1 MRYVEAMRKI
11 FETMENL
18 PHEIKKIRF
27 IRSWYGITLLFNED
41 SNDDD
46 SNFMSISESDSNR
59 LCEVFKAIK
68 EIDAIEF
75 NHTNDS
81 FTVLFRDGSE
91 HICFGSEF
99 RYTELG
105 KGRN

>member
-27 IRSWYGITLLFNED
+27 IYSWHGITLLFNED
-41 SNDDD
+41 SNDVN
-46 SNFMSISESDSNR
+46 SNFMSISEKDSNR
-59 LCEVFKAIK
+59 LCEVSKVIE

-75 NHTNDS
+75 DHINDS
-81 FTVLFRDGSE
+81 FTVLFHDGSE
-91 HICFGSEF
+91 HTCFGSEF
-99 RYTELG
+99 RYTGLG